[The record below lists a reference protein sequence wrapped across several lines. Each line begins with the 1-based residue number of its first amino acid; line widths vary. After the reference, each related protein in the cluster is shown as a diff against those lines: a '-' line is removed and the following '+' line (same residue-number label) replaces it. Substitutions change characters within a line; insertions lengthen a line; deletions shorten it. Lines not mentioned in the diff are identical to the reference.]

1 MENVVL
7 DKAADDAG
15 QAAASAGLVYVTDAE
30 PGFTR
35 RRAGKS
41 FAFYGLDGRRITD
54 PGTVERIRKL
64 AIPPAY
70 REVWICPDP
79 LGHLQATG
87 RDAKGRKQY
96 RYHPDFRAVREG
108 TKYQHMFAFAA
119 ALPGLRATIDA
130 HMRLRGLQREKVLA
144 TIVHLLETTMIRVGN
159 EDYARQNESYGLTT
173 LRPSNAYAF
182 VSPAMLPTVNRSLH
196 DTNFGFNRAF
206 APAMSAMVITN
217 NIKVSAVAVAGG
229 VTAGILTVSVIAY
242 NGMMVGTLAAL
253 FARRGLGGDFWATIA
268 PHGVIELTAIHI
280 AGAAGLLLAAGILR
294 PGRLRRG
301 DAFARNARRA
311 GTLML
316 GVAAMLV
323 VAGTIEGFVSPQRL
337 PGPVRVGVGVVTG
350 LALLAYFAFAGT
362 SGTASERSALLDRDV
377 GVEDARA

>member
-1 MENVVL
+1 MRERRFVERGRGRWERLELAV
-7 DKAADDAG
+7 G
-15 QAAASAGLVYVTDAE
+15 DAE
-30 PGFTR
+30 RKRVLAVDELAAGYRSATTDLAIARSRGYDARLVDYLDRLVSRAHAIVYGGTSSRWSP
-35 RRAGKS
+35 RAGAR
-41 FAFYGLDGRRITD
+41 F
-54 PGTVERIRKL
+54 
-64 AIPPAY
+64 
-70 REVWICPDP
+70 
-79 LGHLQATG
+79 
-87 RDAKGRKQY
+87 
-96 RYHPDFRAVREG
+96 
-108 TKYQHMFAFAA
+108 
-119 ALPGLRATIDA
+119 LRATFPREVRRSWKA
-130 HMRLRGLQREKVLA
+130 LALCVAVGAGAGLF
-144 TIVHLLETTMIRVGN
+144 
-159 EDYARQNESYGLTT
+159 SYGLTT
-173 LRPSNAYAF
+173 LRPSNASAF

-229 VTAGILTVSVIAY
+229 VTAGILTISVIAY